1 MRGRSLTN
9 SSSIS
14 SPLRSLSNTGSPRTT
29 TPANGPTPVS
39 PGIAGFSTITIDRNR
54 HNGTSPGAG
63 DSNDDL
69 LSQQASNG
77 SATDLNQEVA
87 ALSNKLI
94 KAINHQTLL
103 DDSLAS
109 TKHELELS
117 KARIKQLEA
126 VTRDHEQMMAQGL
139 LVDRKDMETE
149 AEQFMR
155 RLRAE
160 RDQRSKAERDKQTI
174 EKELEHLTT
183 ALFEEANKMVAAA
196 RKERDMMDRK
206 NEQLKAQLSD
216 TEILLQS
223 LQDQLSELKQ
233 VMQQMTAEREEQ
245 AEISFS
251 MPTSPALANRSSK
264 ESLGRGYDTVSVSPS
279 YSNHPDETLAPAH
292 PTSFTQLITPVLR
305 FDTAAYQDFLTL
317 LRSPKRQSLPLPQI
331 QQPPPVH
338 NGGNSMYR
346 LSSGSMASFQLMSIG
361 MGIGGMTYTPSHS
374 PTTSVSN
381 APSSP
386 STPNGILIVALKETR
401 FFKRALVDD
410 IEPTLRLDVA
420 PGLSW
425 LGKRNTMSAL
435 SDGTLTID
443 PIPSSSRISLMVC
456 TLCGESRNE
465 DPLHVRAHRMR
476 TSDTDNAQKYPLC
489 GYCVNRVRVTCDFVG
504 FLKLCKDG
512 LWKCDGEADE
522 KHAWEVCTTHREKMF
537 WSRVGG
543 GVVPTSHV
551 HHYSGYYQGS
561 VFGGRNSIESGLG
574 SGMMSPRKVS
584 GMSTSTRGFSN
595 DKRRSSMESQQEE
608 APAPASLPQA
618 PGPPVPVVARAITPP
633 HVRPTGADATPTAA
647 APVKKDPPLSPLR
660 RLWSMGRNGVLGDRN
675 NIANKALPLLTT
687 PPQMDTQLIS
697 VFQGKP
703 SVTENKENVAPRPD
717 TSANKGTAVETPFT
731 PETQTPAFER
741 EIANVAARRLGSTG
755 GIDSPSSTRAM
766 FGRDRGNSVV
776 SVAETVIV
784 HRDVRE
790 RGIEEQVVVEEDE
803 EEGEEEK
810 RMKKEAEDVRREL
823 EMEAEAER
831 RKEEKQRVKAEQ
843 AEKKVKEEEEKREQ
857 AKLLE
862 EEKLED
868 ERHRAES
875 PTLPGGWD

>member
-1 MRGRSLTN
+1 MRGRSSTN

-29 TPANGPTPVS
+29 ANAPTPVS
-39 PGIAGFSTITIDRNR
+39 PGTAGFSTITIDRNR
-54 HNGTSPGAG
+54 HNGILSGGG
-63 DSNDDL
+63 DSNGDSS
-69 LSQQASNG
+69 SQQTNNG
-77 SATDLNQEVA
+77 STDLNQEVA

-94 KAINHQTLL
+94 RAINHQTLL
-103 DDSLAS
+103 DDSLTS

-126 VTRDHEQMMAQGL
+126 VARDHEQMMAKGL

-155 RLRAE
+155 RIKAE

-196 RKERDMMDRK
+196 RRERDMMDRK
-206 NEQLKAQLSD
+206 NEQLKTQLSD
-216 TEILLQS
+216 TEVLLQS

-233 VMQQMTAEREEQ
+233 VMQQMTVEREEQ
-245 AEISFS
+245 PEISFS
-251 MPTSPALANRSSK
+251 MPPSPALANRPSK
-264 ESLGRGYDTVSVSPS
+264 ESLARGYDTVSVSPS

-292 PTSFTQLITPVLR
+292 PTSFSQLITPVLR
-305 FDTAAYQDFLTL
+305 HDTASYHDFITL
-317 LRSPKRQSLPLPQI
+317 LRSPKRQSLPLPHI
-331 QQPPPVH
+331 QQPPPAQ
-338 NGGNSMYR
+338 NGGGSMYR
-346 LSSGSMASFQLMSIG
+346 LSAGSMASFQLMSMG

-386 STPNGILIVALKETR
+386 PTPNGTPIVALKETR
-401 FFKRALVDD
+401 FFKRALLDD
-410 IEPTLRLDVA
+410 IEPTLRLDIA

-425 LGKRNTMSAL
+425 LAKRNTMSAL
-435 SDGTLTID
+435 SDGTLIID
-443 PIPSSSRISLMVC
+443 PIPSSSRINLTVC

-489 GYCVNRVRVTCDFVG
+489 GYCVNRVRVTCDFIG

-522 KHAWEVCTTHREKMF
+522 KHAWEVCTIHREKMF
-537 WSRVGG
+537 WSRIGG
-543 GVVPTSHV
+543 GVVPTLHA
-551 HHYSGYYQGS
+551 HHYNGYYQGS
-561 VFGGRNSIESGLG
+561 VFGGRNSSEYGLG
-574 SGMMSPRKVS
+574 SGTMSPRKVS
-584 GMSTSTRGFSN
+584 GMSTSTRGYSI

-608 APAPASLPQA
+608 AAAASLSKTREPSA
-618 PGPPVPVVARAITPP
+618 PVVVRAITPP
-633 HVRPTGADATPTAA
+633 PVLPQEADATLTAA
-647 APVKKDPPLSPLR
+647 APVKKEPPVSPLR

-675 NIANKALPLLTT
+675 NNANRTLPLLTT
-687 PPQMDTQLIS
+687 PPSKDTPLKIVS
-697 VFQGKP
+697 EEKP
-703 SVTENKENVAPRPD
+703 SATENVVPPPD
-717 TSANKGTAVETPFT
+717 TPADKDTPVETPLT
-731 PETQTPAFER
+731 PEPQTPAFER
-741 EIANVAARRLGSTG
+741 EIASVAARRLGNNG
-755 GIDSPSSTRAM
+755 GVDSPSSTRAM

-784 HRDVRE
+784 RRDVME
-790 RGIEEQVVVEEDE
+790 RRIEEQVVVEEDE
-803 EEGEEEK
+803 EEDEEK
-810 RMKKEAEDVRREL
+810 KRMIKEAENVRREL
-823 EMEAEAER
+823 EAEVEAER
-831 RKEEKQRVKAEQ
+831 RKEEKQRVEAEE
-843 AEKKVKEEEEKREQ
+843 AEKKVKGEEEKRNQ

-862 EEKLED
+862 EQLEK

-875 PTLPGGWD
+875 PTIPGGWD